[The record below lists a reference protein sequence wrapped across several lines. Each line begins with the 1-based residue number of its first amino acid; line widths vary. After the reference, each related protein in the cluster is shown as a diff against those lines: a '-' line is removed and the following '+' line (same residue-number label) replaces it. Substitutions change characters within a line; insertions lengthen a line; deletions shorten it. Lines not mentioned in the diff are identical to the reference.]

1 MAGQVTGNLGNENIT
16 LRNMATEDTLAEIL
30 EVLGTKSITDSGST
44 KTFGTDAKNA
54 GKKIEEAGNKVK
66 SAGGFFASTLGG
78 TAKIIRNLDQN
89 IDNISY
95 TFSTMATSLNRT
107 NPMLS
112 KLFHMAGESAVQ
124 MQEQYNAYSK
134 MIQVGGTTATGFND
148 LKNDAAALGTDLRGL
163 AALTDQYAFS
173 LKIGSSSVAGGL
185 KKLKDTFNTIIDDN
199 QMVAEFGRLGVL
211 PQKISE
217 QLLLAAEAQG
227 GVGDVMKRFG
237 GNTGAFSKSML
248 KSTQE
253 LNVFATAIGSNS
265 NMMMQE
271 MAKAQQK
278 ITNRIFT
285 DSLTDGEKKATTYLQ
300 AFTGSAEDAIG
311 VMRMYKTGLASQ
323 SSAMFESL
331 KGYTGMGNQIEKFVG
346 LVSKGTE
353 PFDAI
358 QKSGLLAFANN
369 LSKTDLEAINNQ
381 VTAMLNNPESAQAA
395 AVLEKQLI
403 FIKGLKDT
411 DPSKMAAYIK
421 DMSDTFDPSK
431 NKTVDSFTAL
441 QTEQIKLAK
450 TTASLNTQINRL
462 GLNMA
467 MGMLKSTNLGV
478 QGLGKGKD
486 AVKQYVNGM
495 LAQYGIQETL
505 SDDIFSGPV
514 DKIEEAMQK
523 LINVHLSPSSTEN
536 ATQNQKT
543 LVSIPT
549 TSDVVNTKMANGNT
563 AKLRL
568 SDLVND
574 PRVRATTEAFK
585 GPNNDTGTM
594 IAASLLQQKV
604 KNLDAVTAGDDA
616 HPSHNTTGYHP
627 KGRALDFR
635 VNDDPSKTI
644 EQNYKD
650 TKDNI
655 IKVLK
660 EMGLSEKDFAVIN
673 ELNAK
678 GGSHMHVE
686 FKTEGAV
693 NKIRDDYLKKLS
705 PKPEASNT
713 SSVQPVQTEV
723 KTNSQNPSQVLQS
736 QVNTIPVV
744 SIAKPDWFDDAMSN
758 SKIEMKTFM
767 TKMSSDFDKL
777 SSALLKKIN

>member
-30 EVLGTKSITDSGST
+30 QVLGSKSITDSGDT
-44 KTFGTDAKNA
+44 KKLGQDARGA
-54 GKKIEEAGNKVK
+54 GAAIAGVGSKIK

-89 IDNISY
+89 IDNVSY

-107 NPMLS
+107 NPLLS
-112 KLFHMAGESAVQ
+112 KLFNMAGESAVQ

-148 LKNDAAALGTDLRGL
+148 LRDDAAALGTDLRGL
-163 AALTDQYAFS
+163 ASLTDQYAFS

-185 KKLKDTFNTIIDDN
+185 KKLKDTFNTITNDN
-199 QMVAEFGRLGVL
+199 DMIAGFGRLGVL

-227 GVGDVMKRFG
+227 GIGDVMKRFG

-285 DSLTDGEKKATTYLQ
+285 DSLTDNEKKATTFLQ

-323 SSAMFESL
+323 NSAMFESL

-358 QKSGLLAFANN
+358 QQSGLLSFAKNM
-369 LSKTDLEAINNQ
+369 KEADLQALNTQI
-381 VTAMLNNPESAQAA
+381 TALANTGDPQAA
-395 AVLEKQLI
+395 LLAQQLT
-403 FIKGLKDT
+403 FIKGLRDT
-411 DPSKMAAYIK
+411 DPGKMAAYIK
-421 DMSDTFDPSK
+421 DMSDTFDPKK

-441 QTEQIKLAK
+441 QNEQVKLSIS
-450 TTASLNTQINRL
+450 TAALNNQINRL

-467 MGMLKSTNLGV
+467 MGMMKSTNLGV
-478 QGLGKGKD
+478 QGLGKGGA
-486 AVKQYVNGM
+486 AVKEYVNAM
-495 LAQYGIQETL
+495 LAQYNIEVELPEDLLKMGPDQIQEW
-505 SDDIFSGPV
+505 
-514 DKIEEAMQK
+514 MQK
-523 LINVHLSPSSTEN
+523 LIDVKLSNSSTQN
-536 ATQNQKT
+536 ATQNQQS
-543 LVSIPT
+543 LVPIPP
-549 TSDVVNTKMANGNT
+549 TSDVVNTKLANGQP
-563 AKLRL
+563 AELRL
-568 SDLVND
+568 TDLINKAT
-574 PRVRATTEAFK
+574 VRAMTEAFK
-585 GPNNDTGTM
+585 GPNNQAGTM

-604 KNLDAVTAGDDA
+604 KNLGTVTAGDDA

-678 GGSHMHVE
+678 GGAHMHVE
-686 FKTEGAV
+686 FKTEDAV

-723 KTNSQNPSQVLQS
+723 KTNSQNPSQVSQN

-758 SKIEMKTFM
+758 SKIEMKIFM